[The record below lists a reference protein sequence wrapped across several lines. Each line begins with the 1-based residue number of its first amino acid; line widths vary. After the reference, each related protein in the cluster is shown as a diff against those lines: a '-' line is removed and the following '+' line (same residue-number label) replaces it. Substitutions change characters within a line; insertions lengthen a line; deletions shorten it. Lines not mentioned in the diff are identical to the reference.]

1 MKCPECR
8 KTMTW
13 TGDHDSKDGDT
24 DLLMVS
30 WRCKTEDCDVCFID
44 VHWSLV

>member
-13 TGDHDSKDGDT
+13 TGDHDSEDGAT

-30 WRCKTEDCDVCFID
+30 WRCQTEDCDVRLLD
-44 VHWSLV
+44 VHWLI